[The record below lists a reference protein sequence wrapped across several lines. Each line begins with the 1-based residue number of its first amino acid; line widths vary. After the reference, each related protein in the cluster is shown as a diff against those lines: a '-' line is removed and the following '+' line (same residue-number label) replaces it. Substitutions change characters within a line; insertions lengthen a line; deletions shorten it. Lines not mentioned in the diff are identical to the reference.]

1 MDVHELAY
9 DEYDEDGALMVCDE
23 VACGEM
29 DVLQLLVCDDLDGAQ
44 MDVHE

>member
-29 DVLQLLVCDDLDGAQ
+29 DVLQL
-44 MDVHE
+44 